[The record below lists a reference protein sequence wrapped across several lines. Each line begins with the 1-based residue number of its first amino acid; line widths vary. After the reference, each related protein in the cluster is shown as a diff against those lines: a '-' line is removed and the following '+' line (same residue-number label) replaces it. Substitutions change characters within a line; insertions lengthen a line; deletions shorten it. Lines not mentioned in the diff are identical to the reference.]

1 MKPHLGIEIMPIYD
15 FRCNTC
21 RKRFEV
27 FISYQDYGQVP
38 VHCPHCK
45 SDQVSRLINRV
56 RIAAFRA
63 VTGRRY
69 PLEDVI
75 THVVHGGGHLRNEG
89 IIGCI
94 ETGIL
99 QCSHKRIVYID
110 GAAVR
115 IETVVAD
122 HRRVLLQ
129 PRVSNA
135 SGGDS
140 AFDRAV
146 HFFP

>member
-56 RIAAFRA
+56 RIARSEDSILDNFDDPSQLDGLEEDPRA
-63 VTGRRY
+63 LGRMMRKMSREVG
-69 PLEDVI
+69 EDVSPEFDE
-75 THVVHGGGHLRNEG
+75 VVDRLEKGQSPEE
-89 IIGCI
+89 I
-94 ETGIL
+94 EQSMPDLGSEL
-99 QCSHKRIVYID
+99 
-110 GAAVR
+110 
-115 IETVVAD
+115 
-122 HRRVLLQ
+122 
-129 PRVSNA
+129 
-135 SGGDS
+135 GGD
-140 AFDRAV
+140 DDY
-146 HFFP
+146 